1 LSRMVCSSADE
12 DIVFCTV
19 IIGVSALE
27 IDQLREQ
34 IDGFKKQF
42 RQTIRKDTGRDKR
55 WLGLAWRGRFEFD
68 TSQGHR
74 TLGIYKLRTLGEL
87 GFVPEW
93 LSILGSTPACRHPA
107 EWIDAKAGS

>member
-1 LSRMVCSSADE
+1 MLCSSADD

-27 IDQLREQ
+27 IDPLREQ
-34 IDGFKKQF
+34 INGFKKQF

-55 WLGLAWRGRFEFD
+55 WLGSMEGAC
-68 TSQGHR
+68 R
-74 TLGIYKLRTLGEL
+74 TRLFPPRDIETRHLQATDAERTRLC
-87 GFVPEW
+87 PEW
-93 LSILGSTPACRHPA
+93 LSILGSTPACRNPA